1 MSTLKELHQCACYLE
16 ILPGTTRY
24 GPQLRIVATAVS
36 NAPGS
41 DLKACEE
48 SASGMWP
55 NVGNSSMEG
64 TVYACLVRLDN
75 VLLRKWWKQDKLDL
89 P

>member
-1 MSTLKELHQCACYLE
+1 MKALELLHQCACYLE
-16 ILPGTTRY
+16 ILPASMHG
-24 GPQLRIVATAVS
+24 GPEVRIVASYVS

-48 SASGMWP
+48 SVSTLWP
-55 NVGNSSMEG
+55 NKEG
-64 TVYACLVRLDN
+64 LPFEGAVYGLLMRGDA
-75 VLLRKWWKQDKLDL
+75 VLSRKWWKQEVYEL